1 MRPSS
6 GVKDL
11 GLYLLLSKNRCA
23 EHRASARTPLARK
36 KQRQWKKK
44 ARDVIPSA
52 GLSGLVICV
61 GCALF
66 HRAIERK
73 RPANHIWLAAAG

>member
-1 MRPSS
+1 MRLSS

-11 GLYLLLSKNRCA
+11 GLYLLLSKNRRA
-23 EHRASARTPLARK
+23 EHRASARTPLAFK

-44 ARDVIPSA
+44 AHDVIPSA

-61 GCALF
+61 GCVFL
-66 HRAIERK
+66 
-73 RPANHIWLAAAG
+73 PGN